1 MARDLVTVDV
11 KGLQQALDNL
21 KKLPDIIA
29 DKIVRKASRAG
40 GAVLLKATRARIY
53 TGLQKRTG
61 LMGFGLG
68 LNVGMA
74 RSKNRVTAYIKERE
88 IKTAGV
94 TSTAIAAR
102 ASAWKKRKSG
112 STRIAPRF
120 GAFYWRF
127 LELGVAQRRTASGA
141 NRGAL
146 AATGNVRAAFTSASG
161 SAIDTFRQIVIADTE
176 SEVSKL
182 PKGGK

>member
-1 MARDLVTVDV
+1 MARSVITVDV
-11 KGLQQALDNL
+11 RGMQQALDNL
-21 KKLPDIIA
+21 KLLPDLIA
-29 DKIVRKASRAG
+29 NKIVKKASRDG
-40 GAVLLKATRARIY
+40 GNVLLKATRAQIY

-61 LMGFGLG
+61 LMAFGLG
-68 LNVGMA
+68 LNVGVA

-88 IKTAGV
+88 IKTAGI
-94 TSTAIAAR
+94 TRTAIAAR
-102 ASAWKKRKSG
+102 ASAWTKRKRG

-127 LELGVAQRRTASGA
+127 LELGVGPRRTASGA

-146 AATGNVRAAFTSASG
+146 AATGNVRAAFTSAAG
-161 SAIDTFRQIVIADTE
+161 SAIDTFRRIVLADTE